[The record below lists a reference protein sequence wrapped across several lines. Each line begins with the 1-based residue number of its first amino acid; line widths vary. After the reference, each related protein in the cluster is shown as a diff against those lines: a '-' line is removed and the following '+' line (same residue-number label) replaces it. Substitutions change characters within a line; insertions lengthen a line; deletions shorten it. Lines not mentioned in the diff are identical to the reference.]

1 MVMVTKLPKTDVVT
15 VGVGWTGGIIAAE
28 CSKAGLKVVGLE
40 RGRNRRTEDFSMK
53 HDELRYA
60 LRYENGQDLSR
71 QTLTFRNNRNQ
82 RALPM
87 RQFGSFLLGEGVG
100 GAGTHWNGLTDRY
113 SPYDFEIRS
122 NTIEKYGENKIP
134 DGLTIQDWGITYD
147 EIEPYYVKF
156 EKMAGISADET
167 PLRGERSEPF
177 PNPAMKSTPAMD
189 LFIETT
195 SNMGLDPF
203 VMPAANNSQP
213 YENPDGQQL
222 AACQYNG
229 FCERFGC
236 EYGAKASPNVTVIPT
251 AEATGNFELRPN
263 SEVIEVLHD
272 GEKATGVLYVDRRTG
287 ERFEQPA
294 EVVALTSYTF
304 NNTRLLLASELGTP
318 YNPETQRG
326 TVGKNYCYQVIV
338 GTDGFFDDKKFNL
351 AMGSGGLA
359 ATIDNFNADNFD
371 HTDLDFLHGGNILMG
386 QYAKRPIANNQVPP
400 GTPKWGKEF
409 KEQSI
414 KYFNR
419 SINVYTYGACLPH
432 VNNYLDLD
440 PTYKDIHGYP
450 LIRMTFDYSDSDRKR
465 GHFLNE
471 QTKKIMQEMGATHV
485 SENESMEHYDITEY
499 KATHNTGGVIMGAD
513 PETSAVNSYLQMW
526 EADNVFV
533 VGGSAYPHQSGYNA
547 TETLGAL
554 AYRASEGIIDYS
566 KNGGS
571 LV

>member
-1 MVMVTKLPKTDVVT
+1 MVTKLPKTDVVT

-40 RGRNRRTEDFSMK
+40 RGRDRRTQDFAMK

-60 LRYENGQDLSR
+60 IRYENGQDLSR
-71 QTLTFRNNRNQ
+71 QTITFRNNRGQ

-87 RQFGSFLLGEGVG
+87 RQHGSFLLGEGVG

-113 SPYDFEIRS
+113 NPYDFEIRS
-122 NTIEKYGENKIP
+122 KTIERYGEDKIA
-134 DGLTIQDWGITYD
+134 DGLLIQDWGITYD
-147 EIEPYYVKF
+147 ELEPYYVKF
-156 EKMAGISADET
+156 EKMAGISGGET

-177 PNPAMKSTPAMD
+177 PNPPLKSTPAME
-189 LFIETT
+189 LFMETT
-195 SNMGLDPF
+195 KNMGLDPF
-203 VMPAANNSQP
+203 VMPAANNSQA
-213 YENPDGQQL
+213 YENPDGQRL
-222 AACQYNG
+222 GACQLKG

-251 AEATGNFELRPN
+251 AEETGNFELRTH
-263 SEVIEVLHD
+263 SEVIEILHD
-272 GEKATGVLYVDRRTG
+272 GEKATGVLYVDTRTG

-304 NNTRLLLASELGTP
+304 NNTRLLLVSDLGTP
-318 YNPETQRG
+318 YDPETGRG
-326 TVGKNYCYQVIV
+326 TIGRNYCYQVIV
-338 GTDGFFDDKKFNL
+338 GTDGFFDDKKFNV
-351 AMGSGGLA
+351 AMGAGGLA
-359 ATIDNFNADNFD
+359 ATLDNFNADNFD
-371 HTDLDFLHGGNILMG
+371 HSDVDFLHGGSILLS
-386 QYAKRPIANNQVPP
+386 QYGKRPIANNQVPP
-400 GTPKWGKEF
+400 GTPRWGKEF
-409 KEQSI
+409 KVQSI

-419 SINVYTYGACLPH
+419 SLNIYTYGACLPH

-440 PTYKDIHGYP
+440 PTYKDINGYP
-450 LIRMTFDYSDSDRKR
+450 LLRMTFDYTDTDRKR

-485 SENESMEHYDITEY
+485 SENESMEHYDITNY
-499 KATHNTGGVIMGAD
+499 KATHNTGGVIMGSD
-513 PETSAVNSYLQMW
+513 PDTSAVNTYLQMW
-526 EADNVFV
+526 EAENVFV

-547 TETLGAL
+547 TGTLGAL
-554 AYRASEGIIDYS
+554 AYRASEGIIEYS

>member
-1 MVMVTKLPKTDVVT
+1 MVTKLPKTDVVT

-40 RGRNRRTEDFSMK
+40 RGRDRRTQDFAMK

-60 LRYENGQDLSR
+60 IRYENGQDLSR
-71 QTLTFRNNRNQ
+71 QTITFRNNRGQ

-87 RQFGSFLLGEGVG
+87 RQHGSFLLGEGVG

-113 SPYDFEIRS
+113 NPYDFEIRS
-122 NTIEKYGENKIP
+122 KTIERYGEDKIA
-134 DGLTIQDWGITYD
+134 DGLLIQDWGMTYD

-156 EKMAGISADET
+156 EKMAGISGGET

-177 PNPAMKSTPAMD
+177 PNPPLKSTPAME
-189 LFIETT
+189 LFMETT
-195 SNMGLDPF
+195 KNMGLDPF
-203 VMPAANNSQP
+203 VMPAANNSQA
-213 YENPDGQQL
+213 YENPDGQRL
-222 AACQYNG
+222 GACQLKG

-251 AEATGNFELRPN
+251 AEETGNFELRTH
-263 SEVIEVLHD
+263 SEVIEILHD
-272 GEKATGVLYVDRRTG
+272 GEKATGVLYVDTRTG

-304 NNTRLLLASELGTP
+304 NNTRLLLVSDLGTP
-318 YNPETQRG
+318 YDPETGRG
-326 TVGKNYCYQVIV
+326 TIGRNYCYQVIV
-338 GTDGFFDDKKFNL
+338 GTDGFFDDKKFNV
-351 AMGSGGLA
+351 AMGAGGLA
-359 ATIDNFNADNFD
+359 ATLDNFNADNFD
-371 HTDLDFLHGGNILMG
+371 HSDVDFLHGGSILLS
-386 QYAKRPIANNQVPP
+386 QYGKRPIANNQVPP
-400 GTPKWGKEF
+400 GTPRWGKEF
-409 KEQSI
+409 KAQSI

-419 SINVYTYGACLPH
+419 SLNIYTYGACLPH

-440 PTYKDIHGYP
+440 PTYKDINGYP
-450 LIRMTFDYSDSDRKR
+450 LLRMTFDYTDTDRKR

-485 SENESMEHYDITEY
+485 SENESMEHYDITNY
-499 KATHNTGGVIMGAD
+499 KATHNTGGVIMGSD
-513 PETSAVNSYLQMW
+513 PDTSAVNTYLQMW
-526 EADNVFV
+526 EAENVFV

-547 TETLGAL
+547 TGTLGAL
-554 AYRASEGIIDYS
+554 AYRASEGIIEYS